1 MGESGKMN
9 YHLNLGLKLKS
20 MEPLTAGAI
29 ALVTLLLNKTFEKTG
44 EIIVTKAFE
53 KSNQVMNSMKNQ
65 SPDTVTAI
73 EAAAEKATFPPRE
86 DFGEAILVEMVELAA
101 KANPDIEDAL
111 TDLAAKVEAA
121 QNEND
126 HLKEAVKDLRT
137 AVEERRNQ
145 NSSNR
150 NSTKIAE
157 TIGKIGT
164 VIQGSR
170 INKLNINQKKF

>member
-1 MGESGKMN
+1 
-9 YHLNLGLKLKS
+9 

-44 EIIVTKAFE
+44 EIIVTKAFD
-53 KSNQVMNSMKNQ
+53 KGNQVMNLMKNQ
-65 SPDTVTAI
+65 SSDTVTTI
-73 EAAAEKATFPPRE
+73 EAAADKASFPPRE

-101 KANPDIEDAL
+101 KQDPEIKAAL
-111 TDLAAKVEAA
+111 LDLAAKVEDA
-121 QNEND
+121 QKEND
-126 HLKEAVKDLRT
+126 HLKEAVKDLRK

-164 VIQGSR
+164 VIQESR
-170 INKLNINQKKF
+170 INTLEIKQNL

>member
-1 MGESGKMN
+1 
-9 YHLNLGLKLKS
+9 

-44 EIIVTKAFE
+44 EIIVTKVFQ
-53 KSNQVMNSMKNQ
+53 KGNQIMQLSQNK
-65 SPDTVTAI
+65 SPDAVNEI
-73 EAAAEKATFPPRE
+73 EAAAEKPSFPPTE

-101 KANPDIEDAL
+101 KQDPEIKAALLDLADKVEDAQ
-111 TDLAAKVEAA
+111 K
-121 QNEND
+121 END
-126 HLKEAVKDLRT
+126 HLKEAVKDLRK

-145 NSSNR
+145 DSSNR

-164 VIQGSR
+164 VIQGSP
-170 INKLNINQKKF
+170 INNLEIKQNL